1 MTLPDRRPATTGQP
15 NHPLHPAVLTNPSTR
30 TVFVILDP
38 ALDGHDT
45 PLRRA
50 LYLARLHSQLDPGV
64 PRNNHNDDLEN

>member
-15 NHPLHPAVLTNPSTR
+15 NHPLHPAVPTHPNTR
-30 TVFVILDP
+30 SVFVILDP

-50 LYLARLHSQLDPGV
+50 LHVARLHSQLGPGAA
-64 PRNNHNDDLEN
+64 RDNRNDDLEN